1 MHPIHGYQM
10 LNGVRRHRA
19 RIMFGSMRGFFAPLR
34 NVFKSS
40 HS

>member
-10 LNGVRRHRA
+10 LNGVRRYRA
-19 RIMFGSMRGFFAPLR
+19 RIMFGSMKGFFLPWRKGRHAA
-34 NVFKSS
+34 